1 MKSKAFRWALP
12 TIAVLVLAAATS
24 ARGENP
30 RYVTFRGT
38 INDYTPQTNDSPSL
52 PSVTGPW
59 EVRGHWTLVVKGNS
73 GKANFSAELTME
85 RSDQG
90 VSASGGGDFDVPAN
104 RNAHTH
110 HIRLVNGTVTFITG
124 GFQVVGPATV
134 TANGKFPPP
143 FGSAI
148 PILTIQ
154 ITGGNTVPFSNIAVA
169 FGPPADTHF
178 GSAPLHGV
186 VANIK

>member
-1 MKSKAFRWALP
+1 MKSKAFRWVLS

-24 ARGENP
+24 ARGENHK
-30 RYVTFRGT
+30 YVTFSGT

-52 PSVTGPW
+52 PSVAGPW
-59 EVRGHWTLVVKGNS
+59 EVRGHWTLVVEVNS
-73 GKANFSAELTME
+73 GNADFSAELTME

-110 HIRLVNGTVTFITG
+110 HIHLVNGKVTFITG
-124 GFQVVGPATV
+124 GFQVAGPATI

-143 FGSAI
+143 FGSAL
-148 PILTIQ
+148 PTLTIQ
-154 ITGGNTVPFSNIAVA
+154 ITGANAVPFSNISVA
-169 FGPPADTHF
+169 FGTPADTHF

-186 VANIK
+186 VRSSR